1 MLNFRH
7 DTYTGG
13 EHYWIR
19 FNNGTHEVRRE
30 TPDFCNDNET
40 VFRGHYD
47 DCVAWLQQA
56 VIDNV
61 DYDHN
66 L

>member
-1 MLNFRH
+1 MNFRH

-19 FNNGTHEVRRE
+19 YREGRHEVRRE
-30 TPDFCNDNET
+30 TPECYDDHET
-40 VFRGHYD
+40 VFVGSYEAALKYLEELR
-47 DCVAWLQQA
+47 AA
-56 VIDNV
+56 NA
-61 DYDHN
+61 DYDLN